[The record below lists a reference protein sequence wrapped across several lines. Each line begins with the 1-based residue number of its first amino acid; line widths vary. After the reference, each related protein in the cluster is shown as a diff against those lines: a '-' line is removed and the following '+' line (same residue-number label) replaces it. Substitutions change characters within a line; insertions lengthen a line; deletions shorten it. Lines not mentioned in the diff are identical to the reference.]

1 MHRTHRLVSAT
12 AGVALAVLLLLTSV
26 GVANAHERRN
36 VGPYLFVVGW
46 LNEPAFAGAA
56 NAATVRVSD
65 TRETPA
71 KPVEGLEKT
80 LKIEVIQGGLAP
92 YTGTLRAVF
101 GQPGLYALDLLPTV
115 AGQYRY
121 RISGTV
127 GTTTVNETFESGPTT
142 FNDVQPTTQ
151 LQYPTKVP
159 VGDELATQ
167 LADAQ
172 DAARSARVLGIVGI
186 LMGLLA
192 LILVLATARARRTP

>member
-12 AGVALAVLLLLTSV
+12 AGVALAAALVLSWA
-26 GVANAHERRN
+26 GIADAHERRN

-46 LNEPAFAGAA
+46 LNEPVFAGAA

-65 TRETPA
+65 TRADPA
-71 KPVEGLEKT
+71 KPVEGLEKA

-121 RISGTV
+121 RVSGTV

-142 FNDVQPTTQ
+142 FSDVQPTTG

-159 VGDELATQ
+159 AGDELVTQ
-167 LADAQ
+167 LADAR
-172 DAARSARVLGIVGI
+172 DAAQSARVLGIVGI
-186 LMGLLA
+186 LMGLIA
-192 LILVLATARARRTP
+192 LVIAVATARARRTP